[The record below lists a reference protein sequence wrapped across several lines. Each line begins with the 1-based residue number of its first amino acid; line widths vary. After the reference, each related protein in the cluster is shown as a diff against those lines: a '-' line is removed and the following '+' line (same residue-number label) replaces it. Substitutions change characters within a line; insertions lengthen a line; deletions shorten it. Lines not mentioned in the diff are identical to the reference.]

1 MGEAKRRKR
10 SGEADREVAEAR
22 RGQLMRRVVAGLVAV
37 MVLGL
42 LAYLA
47 WPRPANQTVE
57 VPPEA
62 APFPEEV
69 DVFGVHLG
77 DPEAPVVVREFAD
90 YQCPG
95 CAAFAQHHRKLRSEY
110 IDTGKVRLVFFEM
123 PLPQHRNAMPAALA
137 ARCAGVQRD
146 YWGMNA
152 KLFEN
157 QARWAAASNP
167 LDHFVDYAK
176 DLGLHEGRFRECV
189 DREQQRDAIE
199 ESVVVARQLQIAS
212 TPTVIVD
219 NRPLN
224 RLGWEQL
231 SATIEEQL
239 ARQR

>member
-10 SGEADREVAEAR
+10 TGEADSEREEAR
-22 RGQLMRRVVAGLVAV
+22 QRALRRRLLIGLGVILLVAV
-37 MVLGL
+37 VTL
-42 LAYLA
+42 LA
-47 WPRPANQTVE
+47 WPRGPEQTVE
-57 VPPEA
+57 LPPET

-69 DVFGVHLG
+69 DVFGVQLG
-77 DPEAPVVVREFAD
+77 EPDAPVVVREFAD

-95 CAAFAQHHRKLRSEY
+95 CAAFSQHHARLKSEY
-110 IDTGKVRLVFFEM
+110 IDTGKVRLVFFEL

-137 ARCAGVQRD
+137 ARCAGDQRN

-152 KLFEN
+152 KLFDN
-157 QARWAAASNP
+157 QARWSAASSP

-189 DREQQRDAIE
+189 EREQRRDAIE
-199 ESVVVARQLQIAS
+199 ESVVVARQLRIAS

-239 ARQR
+239 ARQP